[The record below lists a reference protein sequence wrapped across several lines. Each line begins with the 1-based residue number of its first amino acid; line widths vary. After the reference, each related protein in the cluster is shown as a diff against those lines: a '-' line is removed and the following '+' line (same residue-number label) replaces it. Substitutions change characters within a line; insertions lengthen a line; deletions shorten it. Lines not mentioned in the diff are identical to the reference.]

1 MREYTQHFWKYPS
14 KCHQALANV
23 RENEQM
29 SANMKSDNSDTD
41 SSEEFYD
48 AEGPR

>member
-1 MREYTQHFWKYPS
+1 MSSGLSQYKD
-14 KCHQALANV
+14 
-23 RENEQM
+23 NEQM